1 MGLRKERVASEI
13 REHISQILNQETHD
27 PRVGFITVTK
37 VEVTPD
43 LRMAKIFISS
53 IGGKTDKD
61 NALKG
66 LSSASGY
73 LRKMLG
79 ERIRL
84 RFIPEL
90 IFKIDE
96 SSEYII
102 HLNEIFDKIH
112 KEKKGKD
119 DSE

>member
-1 MGLRKERVASEI
+1 MGLRKERVESEI
-13 REHISQILNQETHD
+13 REHVSQILSQEIHD
-27 PRVGFITVTK
+27 PRVGFIAVTK

-53 IGGKTDKD
+53 IGGKADKD

-66 LSSASGY
+66 LSSAAGY
-73 LRKMLG
+73 LRKMLA

-84 RFIPEL
+84 RFTPEL
-90 IFKIDE
+90 IFKIDD
-96 SSEYII
+96 SSEYIV

-112 KEKKGKD
+112 REKKGK
-119 DSE
+119 E